1 MADNN
6 EKFKLT
12 TRRYIA
18 CGLGG
23 LATAALVFVVV
34 WSQITGAVCHECGGN
49 ALADVAVGGLIAIVS
64 GVIGFYFSREKV
76 KGE

>member
-1 MADNN
+1 MNNN

-18 CGLGG
+18 WGLGG

-34 WSQITGAVCHECGGN
+34 WSQITGAVCTKCGGN
-49 ALADVAVGGLIAIVS
+49 DMASVAIGGLIAIVA

>member
-1 MADNN
+1 MNNN

-18 CGLGG
+18 WGLGG
-23 LATAALVFVVV
+23 LATATLVFVVV
-34 WSQITGAVCHECGGN
+34 FSLITGTVCHECGGN
-49 ALADVAVGGLIAIVS
+49 DMASVAIGGLIAIVS

>member
-1 MADNN
+1 MNNN

-18 CGLGG
+18 WGLGG
-23 LATAALVFVVV
+23 LATATLVFVVV
-34 WSQITGAVCHECGGN
+34 FSLITGTYVPSAGGN
-49 ALADVAVGGLIAIVS
+49 ALADVAVGGLIAIVA